1 MANLLTILLVLL
13 LISAVVYIDAGNSTA
28 ANFTTS
34 TPGRATEK
42 NPTTERTTS
51 KNSTK
56 CLSSLNEIEAELSS
70 KVPPLQGLKLDNWR
84 NISRALFPLFQLPS
98 LYVKVTLRLISDELN
113 QNVDKVKKFTW
124 AESCAFVTD
133 VSLEAVT
140 AFSLGTVL
148 PQRRQTELVLTV
160 HDLCNETVFEE
171 NGFKDENDMWRYA
184 LFTLQ
189 DIAIMPNLSDPR
201 VNTAQCVV
209 AGHEGDVDQPIVC
222 PDWYNWRGIWIV
234 VASIPFT
241 IAICWYAYNW
251 LDNNTNTKLSK
262 TFLGSAHIIVIILP
276 IFEVVYIVFGGCIC
290 DQPWNK
296 WLGIIL
302 HFGFLVLFLI
312 ISIFVKCK
320 KWKRVVVL
328 PCTYQLVHHL
338 LWVLCGGIPA
348 DPAWAIPLFLC
359 ECFVVLTLLCAI
371 YLSLKH
377 KKARRHLE
385 IFAFSILLGIFIVV
399 ISFYGCNVAVSL
411 TDNLLVI
418 IMAGALVWLFKN
430 SDFGKIIGTDEEKGT
445 GTDKG
450 EGKRTDPNAH
460 GSSEGESTGL
470 MHTSTL

>member
-241 IAICWYAYNW
+241 IAIC
-251 LDNNTNTKLSK
+251 
-262 TFLGSAHIIVIILP
+262 
-276 IFEVVYIVFGGCIC
+276 C
-290 DQPWNK
+290 
-296 WLGIIL
+296 
-302 HFGFLVLFLI
+302 
-312 ISIFVKCK
+312 IFVKCK

>member
-42 NPTTERTTS
+42 NPTTERTPS

-70 KVPPLQGLKLDNWR
+70 KVHWR
-84 NISRALFPLFQLPS
+84 SISRALFPLFQLPS

-140 AFSLGTVL
+140 AFSLGTVW

-184 LFTLQ
+184 LLTLQ

-209 AGHEGDVDQPIVC
+209 AGHEGDADQPIVY

-241 IAICWYAYNW
+241 IAFTWFALNW
-251 LDNNTNTKLSK
+251 LAVDGNHSEEHLSK
-262 TFLGSAHIIVIILP
+262 TLIFTSYGILILP
-276 IFEVVYIVFGGCIC
+276 IFEGIYITSKHIYIARDFS
-290 DQPWNK
+290 
-296 WLGIIL
+296 LSGIVC
-302 HFGFLVLFLI
+302 HFFLFLLFLL
-312 ISIFVKCK
+312 ISFVIQCITTDPNPDLNPRPVRKLRWGK
-320 KWKRVVVL
+320 FVVL
-328 PCTYQLVHHL
+328 PCIYQLVHHL

-371 YLSLKH
+371 YLSLKNSGVRCH
-377 KKARRHLE
+377 MCHMS
-385 IFAFSILLGIFIVV
+385 IFAVAILLGIFILA

-411 TDNLLVI
+411 TDNLLVV
-418 IMAGALVWLFKN
+418 IMVGALLWLFKN
-430 SDFGKIIGTDEEKGT
+430 SDFGSGLAGNQ
-445 GTDKG
+445 GG
-450 EGKRTDPNAH
+450 QNAPVRNINNDQ
-460 GSSEGESTGL
+460 EL
-470 MHTSTL
+470 QPMVQ